1 MTIVVDILAAC
12 GRDTVGKAH
21 RVLEAGGVVLLP
33 TDTVYGLAVSP
44 DDDNAIDHLFVLKQ
58 RPRRRNLPVMVNS
71 PDRLATLGVGVG
83 EGARRLL
90 ESDLVPGPLTVV
102 FGFGRE
108 GPCSWL
114 EGRHEVAVRIPAD
127 PFMLNL
133 LHAAGPLLVTSANLH
148 GLPTMQTVE
157 DILLQLAHEPAMAV
171 DGGRREGVPSSLVNC
186 AVEPPVIEREGFVS
200 QSRIMEILG

>member
-1 MTIVVDILAAC
+1 MVDILAAD
-12 GRDTVGKAH
+12 GRDTVERAH
-21 RVLEAGGVVLLP
+21 RVLGSGGVVLLP

-44 DDDNAIDHLFVLKQ
+44 DHDDAIDRLFVLKQ
-58 RPRRRNLPVMVNS
+58 RPRQRNLPVMVDS
-71 PDRLATLGVGVG
+71 PARLVPLGVRVG

-90 ESDLVPGPLTVV
+90 ESDLMPGPLTVV
-102 FGFGRE
+102 LGFGHE

-127 PFMLNL
+127 PFMLEL
-133 LHAAGPLLVTSANLH
+133 LRTAGPLLVTSANLH
-148 GLPTMQTVE
+148 GLPTMQTVA
-157 DILLQLAHEPAMAV
+157 DILLQLEHEPALAV

-186 AVEPPVIEREGFVS
+186 AVEPPVIEREGIVR

>member
-1 MTIVVDILAAC
+1 MIVVDILLAGGC
-12 GRDTVGKAH
+12 DTVGRAH
-21 RVLEAGGVVLLP
+21 GVLGAGGVVLLP

-44 DDDNAIDHLFVLKQ
+44 DHDNAIDRLFALKQ
-58 RPRRRNLPVMVNS
+58 RPRQRNLPVMVDS
-71 PDRLATLGVGVG
+71 PARLVPLGVRVG
-83 EGARRLL
+83 EEARRLL
-90 ESDLVPGPLTVV
+90 ESDLMPGPLTVV
-102 FGFGRE
+102 LGFGHE

-127 PFMLNL
+127 PFMLDL

-148 GLPTMQTVE
+148 GLPTMQTVA
-157 DILLQLAHEPAMAV
+157 DILLQLEHEPALAV

-186 AVEPPVIEREGFVS
+186 AAEPPVIEREGIVS